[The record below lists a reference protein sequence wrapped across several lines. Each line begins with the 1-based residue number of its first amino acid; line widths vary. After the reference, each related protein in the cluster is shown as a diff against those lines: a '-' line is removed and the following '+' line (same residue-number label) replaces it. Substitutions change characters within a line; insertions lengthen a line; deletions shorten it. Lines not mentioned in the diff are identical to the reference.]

1 MHVWPDDFG
10 PGGGVAR
17 RENSPEAAVAEWG
30 FQPSAAS
37 WPGHAGPG
45 ARWPDRPAP
54 PRWAGRGRARRPR
67 RRLRWAMAL
76 SAAGLSVLLAGVIA
90 GYRALDAR
98 LTRVPVL
105 ADYQGRPAPSA
116 GQNWLITGSDSR
128 QGLSQEQLK
137 SQSLGTDV
145 SGRRSDT
152 IMLLHVPGNG
162 ARPTLVSLP
171 RDSDVPI
178 PGHGRN
184 KLNAAFSFGGPALLA
199 RTVQDATGLRI
210 GHYVGIGFGGLVRV
224 VNAVDGV
231 RVCVGQGLHDRAS
244 GLSLPPG
251 CHLLTGASALA
262 YLRDRHSFSHGDL
275 KRIQDQRQFLR
286 ALLQKATEQGTITSP
301 VTATRL
307 AVDATGALTVDQG
320 THLYQLIQ
328 VAARLRHPR
337 TVTVP
342 LAGGTATRA
351 GDVLRWNQAAAHRLF
366 SALGRN

>member
-1 MHVWPDDFG
+1 
-10 PGGGVAR
+10 
-17 RENSPEAAVAEWG
+17 
-30 FQPSAAS
+30 
-37 WPGHAGPG
+37 
-45 ARWPDRPAP
+45 
-54 PRWAGRGRARRPR
+54 
-67 RRLRWAMAL
+67 MAL